1 MRAKKSMIYKRLFI
15 VYISVILLL
24 ITALDIYFI
33 NRVHK
38 ENIDNNMYVNE
49 KVAYD
54 VNDILNE
61 MTNSSNSI
69 VETMYNDSYVVDD
82 IIHFLNTDNVTYL
95 KSKLNKFSQ
104 SNEYFYRGVEHFTRN
119 SFISNSSLIDI
130 SFISY
135 DRMETR
141 SFNRTN
147 QIAVEKINKSYII
160 NNKNFSNVICKKN
173 VVSFV
178 KEIRN
183 PTSLKSEGLI
193 VLTYD
198 LNNISN
204 IVKKYNDE
212 YEVMVLDENEFVVYD
227 SNKDFEYKY
236 YDDFPKLENGQDIVK
251 LDNQEYYVY
260 KITSKSN
267 LTTVAKFNKN
277 SVRSLPKG
285 FLNSLIAVDII
296 LFIIALG
303 VLIIKLKKF
312 SDRTDNILIAME
324 KVRNGDLNVSIP
336 IDEKKDENDEI
347 RYISENFND
356 MCRDLNKYIE
366 KSYLAELDQ
375 KKAEMIAL
383 QNQINPHFL
392 YNTLECIRMT
402 AICNGDKEVGKM
414 LYTLA
419 FLFRKQVKDKDVITI
434 SDELEYCTKYIEIF
448 KFRYDEKFNFK
459 INCDESLLDKE
470 IIKFTL
476 QPIIENYFV
485 HGIRLD
491 DFDNCLE
498 INIIK
503 DGTDIIVMVKDN
515 GNGTTKERINS
526 INNSLKNRDYEGK
539 SIGITNAHE
548 RIVIAYGD
556 DYGIGL
562 ELNNGRGVMVV
573 IKLPCREG

>member
-491 DFDNCLE
+491 DFDNCLQ

-503 DGTDIIVMVKDN
+503 DGTDIIIMVKDN

>member
-135 DRMETR
+135 DIMETR

-204 IVKKYNDE
+204 IVKKYNNE

-503 DGTDIIVMVKDN
+503 DGTDIIITVKDN

>member
-1 MRAKKSMIYKRLFI
+1 MHARKSMIYKRLFI
-15 VYISVILLL
+15 VYISVIVLL
-24 ITALDIYFI
+24 ITVLDMYFI
-33 NRVHK
+33 NRVSR
-38 ENIDNNMYVNE
+38 ESVDNNMYVNE

-54 VNDILNE
+54 VNDDLNKI
-61 MTNSSNSI
+61 TASSNSI
-69 VETMYNDSYVVDD
+69 VKTMYNDVYVVED
-82 IIHFLNTDNVTYL
+82 IIHFLNTDNVAYL
-95 KSKLNKFSQ
+95 KNKLDKFS
-104 SNEYFYRGVEHFTRN
+104 SSSEYYYRGVENFTKN
-119 SFISNSSLIDI
+119 AFISNENLIDI
-130 SFISY
+130 SFVSY
-135 DRMETR
+135 DRGETR

-147 QIAVEKINKSYII
+147 QIAVEKVDKSYIY
-160 NNKNFSNVICKKN
+160 NNNFSNVICGKN
-173 VVSFV
+173 TISFV

-183 PTSLKSEGLI
+183 PTSLKSEGVI
-193 VLTYD
+193 VLTYN
-198 LNNISN
+198 LSNISN
-204 IVKKYNDE
+204 IVKKYNSG
-212 YEVMVLDENEFVVYD
+212 YEVMVLDENGFIVYD

-236 YDDFPKLENGQDIVK
+236 YEDFKKLENANGLIELNNED
-251 LDNQEYYVY
+251 YYVY

-267 LTTVAKFNKN
+267 LTTVTKFNKK
-277 SVRSLPKG
+277 SISSLPKG
-285 FLNSLIAVDII
+285 FLNSLIAVDIA
-296 LFIIALG
+296 LFIIALAILT
-303 VLIIKLKKF
+303 VKLKRF

-324 KVRNGDLNVSIP
+324 KVKNGDLDVSIP
-336 IDEKKDENDEI
+336 INEKKDENDEI

-356 MCRDLNKYIE
+356 MCRELNKYIE

-434 SDELEYCTKYIEIF
+434 KDELEYCTKYIEIF

-459 INCDESLLDKE
+459 INCDEDLLNKE

-491 DFDNCLE
+491 DFDNYLE
-498 INIIK
+498 IDIIK
-503 DGTDIIVMVKDN
+503 ENTDILITVKDN
-515 GNGTTKERINS
+515 GYGATKEKIDNL
-526 INNSLKNRDYEGK
+526 NNSLKNREYEGK
-539 SIGITNAHE
+539 SIGVTNAHE

-556 DYGIGL
+556 NYGIKL
-562 ELNNGRGVMVV
+562 KLNEDKGVVVV
-573 IKLPCREG
+573 IKLPSREE

>member
-1 MRAKKSMIYKRLFI
+1 MRARKSMIYKRLFI

-54 VNDILNE
+54 VNDVLNE

-130 SFISY
+130 SFIGY

-147 QIAVEKINKSYII
+147 QIAVEKINKSYIF

-173 VVSFV
+173 AVSFV

-267 LTTVAKFNKN
+267 LTTVAKFNRN

-491 DFDNCLE
+491 DFDNYLE

-503 DGTDIIVMVKDN
+503 DGTDIIIMVKDN

>member
-1 MRAKKSMIYKRLFI
+1 MRARKSMVYKRLFI

-24 ITALDIYFI
+24 ITALDSYFI

-54 VNDILNE
+54 VNDVLNE
-61 MTNSSNSI
+61 ITNSSNSI

-82 IIHFLNTDNVTYL
+82 IIHFLNTDNVTYM
-95 KSKLNKFSQ
+95 KSKLNKFSE
-104 SNEYFYRGVEHFTRN
+104 SNEYFYRGIEHFTRN
-119 SFISNSSLIDI
+119 SYISNNSLIDI

-135 DRMETR
+135 GRMETR

-147 QIAVEKINKSYII
+147 QIAVKKINKSYVL
-160 NNKNFSNVICKKN
+160 NNNNFSNVICEKN
-173 VVSFV
+173 TVSFV

-204 IVKKYNDE
+204 IIKKYNDK

-227 SNKDFEYKY
+227 SNKNFEYKY

-277 SVRSLPKG
+277 SIRSLPKG

-324 KVRNGDLNVSIP
+324 KVKNGDLNVSIP

-419 FLFRKQVKDKDVITI
+419 FLFRKQVKDKDLITI
-434 SDELEYCTKYIEIF
+434 SDELEYCSKYIEIF

-491 DFDNCLE
+491 DFDNYLE
-498 INIIK
+498 IDIIK
-503 DGTDIIVMVKDN
+503 DGTDIIIMVKDN
-515 GNGTTKERINS
+515 GNGTTKEKINS

-556 DYGIGL
+556 DYGIEL
-562 ELNNGRGVMVV
+562 ELNGDIGVMVV

>member
-503 DGTDIIVMVKDN
+503 DGTDIIIMVKDN

>member
-1 MRAKKSMIYKRLFI
+1 MRARKSMIYKRLFI

-54 VNDILNE
+54 VNDVLNE

-130 SFISY
+130 SFIGY

-147 QIAVEKINKSYII
+147 QIAVEKINKSYIF

-173 VVSFV
+173 AVSFV

-267 LTTVAKFNKN
+267 LTTVAKFNRN

-383 QNQINPHFL
+383 QNQINTHFL

-491 DFDNCLE
+491 DFDNYLE

-503 DGTDIIVMVKDN
+503 DGTDIIIMVKDN

>member
-1 MRAKKSMIYKRLFI
+1 MRARKSMIYKRLFI

-38 ENIDNNMYVNE
+38 ENIDNNVYVNE

-54 VNDILNE
+54 VNDVLNE
-61 MTNSSNSI
+61 ITNSSNSI
-69 VETMYNDSYVVDD
+69 IETMYNDSYVVDD
-82 IIHFLNTDNVTYL
+82 IIHFLNTDSVTYL
-95 KSKLNKFSQ
+95 KNKLNKFSE

-119 SFISNSSLIDI
+119 SYISNNSLIDI
-130 SFISY
+130 SFIGY

-147 QIAVEKINKSYII
+147 QIAVKKINKSYVF
-160 NNKNFSNVICKKN
+160 NNNNFSNVICEKN
-173 VVSFV
+173 TVSFV

-277 SVRSLPKG
+277 SIRSLPKG

-303 VLIIKLKKF
+303 ILIIKLKKF

-324 KVRNGDLNVSIP
+324 KVKNGDLNVSIP

-434 SDELEYCTKYIEIF
+434 GDELEYCTKYIEIF

-491 DFDNCLE
+491 DFDNYLE

-503 DGTDIIVMVKDN
+503 DGTDIIIMVKDN
-515 GNGTTKERINS
+515 GNGTTKEKINS

-562 ELNNGRGVMVV
+562 ELNDDRGVMVV